1 MIRLRKRQVLARIK
15 ITGLTIRAWAHEHGF
30 PQTSLA
36 GWIVGSR
43 NIKHDNLLRLAQEL
57 HCQPEDIAD
66 VIMNL
71 DFDQE
76 TKKQRREGK
85 RIYEKCKDRRCYRC
99 RLWGGACPG
108 VPSEFHSAN
117 REDRTCKDLYTMRE
131 LQKLKPTIDAIL
143 LMADTLPGGRKF
155 FLDKIVPLLQAG
167 VFEK

>member
-1 MIRLRKRQVLARIK
+1 MARIN
-15 ITGLTIRAWAHEHGF
+15 ITGLTIRNWAIQHGF
-30 PQTSLA
+30 PQGSLSN
-36 GWIVGSR
+36 WITGVR
-43 NIKHDNLLRLAQEL
+43 NIKYDNLLRLAQEL

-71 DFDQE
+71 DFDRE

-85 RIYEKCKDRRCYRC
+85 RIYENCKDRRCYRC

-117 REDRTCKDLYTMRE
+117 REDRTRKDLYTMRE

-167 VFEK
+167 VFKK